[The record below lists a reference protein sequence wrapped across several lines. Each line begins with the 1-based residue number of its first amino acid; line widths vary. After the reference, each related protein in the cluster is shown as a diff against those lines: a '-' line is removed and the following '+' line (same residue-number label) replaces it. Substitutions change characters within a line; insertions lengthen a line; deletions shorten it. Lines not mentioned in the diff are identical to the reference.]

1 MLKEDF
7 GIEPKC
13 KKSCSKLEYFGEL
26 LLTFPYQ
33 SEEKGY
39 ENWTVYYLQ
48 YKSTNVDLVAKL
60 WKEYLI
66 YDRISRR
73 NFRYY
78 LLFSLEKTKFDRIY
92 NCRIT

>member
-26 LLTFPYQ
+26 LLIFPYQ

-66 YDRISRR
+66 YDIIGMIGSVGGTLGII
-73 NFRYY
+73 Y
-78 LLFSLEKTKFDRIY
+78 FSV
-92 NCRIT
+92 